1 MNQVI
6 FNHTDNQQ
14 SFITNTIGDV
24 IGLLSINK
32 QAISRLE
39 ELGVFS
45 TNEPLSSITHRMSR
59 FIFCPNEKI
68 KQSINGLVNQMKNKI
83 IMGVQIRT
91 GGNGANSKEGVTFL
105 RLDELPRVAKLI
117 QQLIQPFTAVYLST
131 DSSYV
136 LNYMNNHTNN
146 NIFYMKDFGRGH
158 SAPAHNRKT
167 GVSALEGAVCDLGVL
182 SFAKSV
188 YITRKS
194 SYGGFA
200 CSLSTAIRNIV

>member
-1 MNQVI
+1 MNHVV

-14 SFITNTIGDV
+14 SFVTNTIGDV

-32 QAISRLE
+32 QALSKLKQ
-39 ELGVFS
+39 LGVIS
-45 TNEPLSSITHRMSR
+45 NNDPLSSITHRMSR
-59 FIFCPNEKI
+59 FIFCPNERI
-68 KQSINGLVNQMKNKI
+68 RQGINILVDKMKDKI

-105 RLDELPRVAKLI
+105 RLDELPRVLKLI

-136 LNYMNNHTNN
+136 LDYMNNHTQH
-146 NIFYMKDFGRGH
+146 NIFYMKSCGRGH

-200 CSLSTAIRNIV
+200 CSLSTAIRNVI